1 MTSVL
6 QDIHLQHLK
15 AVIKE
20 AGSISKLQA
29 DNVDEGKSSLPRQA
43 KIKYI
48 IPCDWTIRNWQLFAK
63 NERKM
68 TVSVDGRVND
78 IFI

>member
-1 MTSVL
+1 M
-6 QDIHLQHLK
+6 QDIHLQHPK

-20 AGSISKLQA
+20 AGSMNKLQA